1 MEFSFNYLGFT
12 QFNTAHL
19 KNIIEENWRKVWKYR
34 HENKID
40 SIVKPDHHDNEQHVR
55 EKTKKIE
62 LIQILLILVN
72 QLAAYEILKVRFGTG
87 LRLIKSI
94 FIGFG
99 KAQSSTNK
107 IKLWTFIFNRRR
119 SSKIWNIHWRIWR
132 IQTVLSKYFWLSRLI
147 LSLIWRMIPCVYLSG
162 ADLLK

>member
-19 KNIIEENWRKVWKYR
+19 KNIIEENWRKVWKYHR

-72 QLAAYEILKVRFGTG
+72 QLAAYEILKVRFKTCFKYD
-87 LRLIKSI
+87 L
-94 FIGFG
+94 FYF
-99 KAQSSTNK
+99 
-107 IKLWTFIFNRRR
+107 
-119 SSKIWNIHWRIWR
+119 HRIWKSS
-132 IQTVLSKYFWLSRLI
+132 IDEEQDQIMNLHF
-147 LSLIWRMIPCVYLSG
+147 
-162 ADLLK
+162 